1 MWSIRK
7 CEFLFPEYHPK
18 TFGSLWKLISLSSNL
33 SAKKFHKRSVVFDRQ
48 FSIINMRSSFFSPID
63 DRIFRSYKII
73 ETLTKLSISCCQDHP
88 FSYFHFIYLNYF
100 YLIKLIKWNYIYN
113 YFKHRIFFN
122 FCSDLNILIFVC
134 LNRTW
139 A

>member
-1 MWSIRK
+1 MNFSFLSTIQKLLVVFENWSV
-7 CEFLFPEYHPK
+7 FHPICLLK
-18 TFGSLWKLISLSSNL
+18 NFN
-33 SAKKFHKRSVVFDRQ
+33 KRLVVFDRQ